1 MITMHPTEERLNDY
15 VDGELTA
22 PERAGVEAHLAA
34 CTACRAEVEGLR
46 DLLRHVAG
54 LPREIA
60 PPPEVWEAVREETVE
75 IPRIGRAAP
84 WGARWG
90 IAAAVVVAALSSGIT
105 AALLRAP
112 AGEASVAPVTVRPV
126 VPETQAAM
134 VDFRAPR
141 PGTRP
146 PRPTWRR
153 RCTPGATASPRDA
166 AGDRG
171 QPPHHRRRHPRSALG
186 AGEGP
191 RERGAPPRAG
201 RHLPRQDRRAGARGA
216 PRLRPDTE
224 MTMSPARSAAFAL
237 ALALLPAAAGP
248 GEAQEVVSWR
258 ADATRDGTVATV
270 RAGNGR
276 VRVVGWGRDEVV
288 ALSRDT
294 RDPDERKGKGPVR
307 ITSGRGETRVR
318 ISGHEPV
325 EVRVPA
331 GSRVDWRRRPATW
344 R

>member
-1 MITMHPTEERLNDY
+1 MITIHPTEERLNDY

-112 AGEASVAPVTVRPV
+112 AGEATLAPVTVRPV

-134 VDFRAPR
+134 VDFRRAEA
-141 PGTRP
+141 GYA
-146 PRPTWRR
+146 
-153 RCTPGATASPRDA
+153 ATAADLEAALHAGRDRLSPETLRVIEDNLRTIDA
-166 AGDRG
+166 AIREA
-171 QPPHHRRRHPRSALG
+171 RSAL
-186 AGEGP
+186 ARDPASAE
-191 RERGAPPRAG
+191 
-201 RHLPRQDRRAGARGA
+201 LPHV
-216 PRLRPDTE
+216 L
-224 MTMSPARSAAFAL
+224 
-237 ALALLPAAAGP
+237 
-248 GEAQEVVSWR
+248 
-258 ADATRDGTVATV
+258 DATYRDKIDVLERAV
-270 RAGNGR
+270 R
-276 VRVVGWGRDEVV
+276 
-288 ALSRDT
+288 LSAQT
-294 RDPDERKGKGPVR
+294 
-307 ITSGRGETRVR
+307 
-318 ISGHEPV
+318 
-325 EVRVPA
+325 
-331 GSRVDWRRRPATW
+331 
-344 R
+344 